1 MVRTKTLLI
10 AIAAILAAASAGI
23 WFLISEKQEAQE
35 RRAKFFGSSSDHPT
49 SGGEKMKVEW

>member
-1 MVRTKTLLI
+1 MVRTKALLI
-10 AIAAILAAASAGI
+10 AIAAILAVGSAGV

-35 RRAKFFGSSSDHPT
+35 RRAKFFGSSEEYPT

>member
-10 AIAAILAAASAGI
+10 AIATILAVGSAGI

-35 RRAKFFGSSSDHPT
+35 HRMKFFGSSKEYPT